1 MIEDISEVMAQT
13 IVIQIGQ
20 PKKKWV

>member
-1 MIEDISEVMAQT
+1 MIEDLSEVMAQT